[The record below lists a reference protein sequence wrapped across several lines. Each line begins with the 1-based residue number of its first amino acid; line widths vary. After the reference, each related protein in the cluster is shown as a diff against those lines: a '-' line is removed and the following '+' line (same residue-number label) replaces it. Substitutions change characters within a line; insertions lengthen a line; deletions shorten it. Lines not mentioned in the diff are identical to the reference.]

1 MTVFFRKWWGL
12 ISLGAFLLISAAV
25 AFYYKYPTLNQI
37 KGHFRSSGP
46 IGWLIF
52 ALIYLVASLFFVPKN
67 ILTLVA
73 GSVFG
78 LFWGTSVVLLGSMS
92 GALLAF
98 AISRYLGREVIERVL
113 IQRTPKIEQYLFN
126 NQFRTLFTARLIP
139 VVPFTV
145 INYAAGLSPIRIW
158 RYTYATLLGILPGTL
173 SYILI
178 GAYGIHPKSWQFGAG
193 VLLLVI
199 LLFSNRLMRGRE

>member
-1 MTVFFRKWWGL
+1 MTDFFHKWWGL
-12 ISLGAFLLISAAV
+12 LSLGAFLSISV
-25 AFYYKYPTLNQI
+25 AIAFHYKYPTLNQI
-37 KGHFRSSGP
+37 KDHFGSSGL

-52 ALIYLVASLFFVPKN
+52 ALVYLVASLFFVPKN

-78 LFWGTSVVLLGSMS
+78 FFWGTAVVLLGSMS

-98 AISRYLGREVIERVL
+98 AISRFLGREVIEPIL
-113 IQRTPKIEQYLFN
+113 IQRTPKIAQYLHN
-126 NQFRTLFTARLIP
+126 NQFRSVLTARLIP
-139 VVPFTV
+139 VVPFTLL
-145 INYAAGLSPIRIW
+145 NYAAGLSPIRIGQ
-158 RYTYATLLGILPGTL
+158 YTYATLLGILPGTL

-178 GAYGIHPKSWQFGAG
+178 GAYGIHPKSWQFVAG

-199 LLFSNRLMRGRE
+199 LLFSNRLMGGQE